1 MFTTK
6 LSHFF
11 KTLHKALLITIL
23 LPFLTLF
30 SLPSLSA
37 EANKNHELQL
47 HSDLVLKALQ
57 LDFYNVRCR
66 GISVAKNFNKVNRL
80 YITKYSLTAN
90 NFIKNYINK
99 DVRAEKENQE
109 IAFKKNLNALGGC
122 SGAREKGWIKEIHD
136 QFGDL
141 YEQAEKSTWF
151 PEEN

>member
-1 MFTTK
+1 M
-6 LSHFF
+6 
-11 KTLHKALLITIL
+11 
-23 LPFLTLF
+23 
-30 SLPSLSA
+30 PSLSA
-37 EANKNHELQL
+37 EKTQSPELQL

-57 LDFYNVRCR
+57 VDFYNVRCR
-66 GISVAKNFNKVNRL
+66 GISVAKNFTKVNRL

-90 NFIKNYINK
+90 NFIKNYINQ

-109 IAFKKNLNALGGC
+109 TAFKKNLNALGGC

-141 YEQAEKSTWF
+141 YKQAEKSTWF